1 MQSIYKFR
9 ESQVGIFL
17 EVVRSGIANLDIK
30 PLILSTNF
38 RSTQSIVRENNEIFA
53 NIFPNEDNLILGSIH
68 YSKSTPFSKEEQ
80 KNAISFYVFSP
91 NQDQEEAEEIVKII
105 KQSLIRNQ
113 EKEIAVLVRS
123 RSHLSQV
130 SSALQKNNINFEAL
144 NSLGLN
150 EILI

>member
-30 PLILSTNF
+30 PLVLSTNF

-68 YSKSTPFSKEEQ
+68 YSK
-80 KNAISFYVFSP
+80 
-91 NQDQEEAEEIVKII
+91 
-105 KQSLIRNQ
+105 
-113 EKEIAVLVRS
+113 
-123 RSHLSQV
+123 
-130 SSALQKNNINFEAL
+130 
-144 NSLGLN
+144 
-150 EILI
+150 